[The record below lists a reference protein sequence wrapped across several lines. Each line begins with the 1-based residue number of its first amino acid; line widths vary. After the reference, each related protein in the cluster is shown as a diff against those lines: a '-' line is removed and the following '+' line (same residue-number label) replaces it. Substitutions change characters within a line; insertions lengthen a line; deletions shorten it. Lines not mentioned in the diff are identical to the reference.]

1 MISEEYEPE
10 TNGGAPPA
18 SSFASCLRKCKA
30 CGIAVSN
37 ARGQAITIYRDPRD
51 NVPEQVR
58 GDVLDVLARVLNIDN
73 RCKKHEK
80 FASENSEDAVT
91 WTVFRYLQA
100 SGLLAHVAHE
110 VTLAGT
116 RRKGDGALLL
126 WGVPIPVNDPRGV
139 GIRAEIERLLEAIG
153 ERSNRFSEPD
163 VLIDFDVCGLV
174 VVEVKYR
181 SGNDWKDP
189 RYRGWPTY
197 TRNTDA
203 FIDSDRLVATRCYE
217 LARYWRLGWDLAGE
231 RPFTLLNLGPPSL
244 FVGPEGK
251 RLDQFEAC
259 LPVHPTRRFMRVTW
273 DQLVEAVPDP
283 PEWFTDYVQKRS
295 LRN

>member
-10 TNGGAPPA
+10 ANGGALPA
-18 SSFASCLRKCKA
+18 SSFASCLRKCDA

-58 GDVLDVLARVLNIDN
+58 EDVLDVLAHALNIDN
-73 RCKKHEK
+73 RGKKHEK

-100 SGLLAHVAHE
+100 SGLLAHVAH
-110 VTLAGT
+110 VVAPTGT
-116 RRKGDGALLL
+116 GRKRDGALLL
-126 WGVPIPVNDPRGV
+126 WGVPIPANDPRGV
-139 GIRAEIERLLEAIG
+139 GIRAEIERLLAAIG
-153 ERSNRFSEPD
+153 ERPNRFSEPD
-163 VLIDFDVCGLV
+163 VLIDFDVRGLV

-189 RYRGWPTY
+189 GYRGWPTY

-203 FIDSDRLVATRCYE
+203 FLDSDRLVATGCYE
-217 LARYWRLGWDLAGE
+217 LARYWRLGWDLAEE
-231 RPFTLLNLGPPSL
+231 RPFTLVNLAPPSL
-244 FVGPEGK
+244 FAGPEGEK
-251 RLDQFEAC
+251 LDQFEAC
-259 LPVHPTRRFMRVTW
+259 LQVRPERRFVRVAW

-283 PEWFTDYVQKRS
+283 PEWFTGYVQKRS